1 MYGWYF
7 LILIDTFYR
16 CSIIKYTNMAEE
28 IKPNEVY
35 TTKESQDFLR
45 VSNSTIKRFL
55 KKGILKANKVG
66 GRYRVLGRELLRL
79 VSPGAEEK
87 AVLAYRRFKNKAKK
101 KIEKW

>member
-1 MYGWYF
+1 M
-7 LILIDTFYR
+7 
-16 CSIIKYTNMAEE
+16 KE
-28 IKPNEVY
+28 IEPNQIY

-55 KKGILKANKVG
+55 KAGILKANKVG

-87 AVLAYRRFKNKAKK
+87 AIKVYQNLKQKTKK
-101 KIEKW
+101 TIEKW